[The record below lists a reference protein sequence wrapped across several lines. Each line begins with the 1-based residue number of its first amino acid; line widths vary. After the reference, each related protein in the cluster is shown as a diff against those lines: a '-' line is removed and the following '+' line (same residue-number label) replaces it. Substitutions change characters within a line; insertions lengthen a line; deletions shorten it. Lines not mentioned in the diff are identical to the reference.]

1 MTTSTSRRPTGAR
14 TATAPDKTTT
24 RKRLIVAAVASVAAL
39 AVLFGIFR
47 SAAPSQDGLPA
58 AGKIDYITA
67 EPVSGTAP
75 QMQLPSADGSTFDLA
90 DLRGESVLLYFQEG
104 LMCQACWT
112 QLSDLENAE
121 AELAAAG
128 IDKVV
133 NITTDPID
141 LLARKVD
148 DGNFSTT
155 TVSDR
160 TGEVSQEF
168 GTLGVGMMG
177 ASMNGHS
184 FVLIGPDGEIQ
195 WRADYGGA
203 PDYTMYVPVPQLLA
217 DLSTRGSS

>member
-1 MTTSTSRRPTGAR
+1 MTTTTSRRPSSV
-14 TATAPDKTTT
+14 KTKPSSNKS
-24 RKRLIVAAVASVAAL
+24 RNRLLVAALASVAAL
-39 AVLFGIFR
+39 AVLFGIFQ
-47 SAAPSQDGLPA
+47 SAAPSPDALPE
-58 AGKIDYITA
+58 AGKLDYITA

-104 LMCQACWT
+104 IMCQACWT
-112 QLSDLENAE
+112 QLSDLENAK

-133 NITTDPID
+133 NITTDPVD

-155 TVSDR
+155 TVSDP

-168 GTLGVGMMG
+168 GALGVGMMG
-177 ASMNGHS
+177 PSMNGHS
-184 FVLIGPDGEIQ
+184 FVLVAPDGQIQ

-217 DLSTRGSS
+217 DLSTRGSA